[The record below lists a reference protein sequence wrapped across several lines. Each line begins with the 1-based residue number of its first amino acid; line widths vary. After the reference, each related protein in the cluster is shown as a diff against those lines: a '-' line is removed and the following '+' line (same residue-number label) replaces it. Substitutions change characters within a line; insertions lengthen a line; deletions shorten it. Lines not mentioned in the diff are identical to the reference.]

1 MSITPKYEWHYLH
14 SLIPMDETECYLYTD
29 VEKNTVIEGKWN
41 PKKWGF
47 YDKENKLVEKV
58 LMWSYKNIK

>member
-1 MSITPKYEWHYLH
+1 
-14 SLIPMDETECYLYTD
+14 MDETECYLYTD